1 MTFEIA
7 KRQATPL
14 LISYVGTS
22 GSGKTLS
29 ALLTAG
35 GLVSEG
41 GKVGFIDTELGRGRV
56 YADDQE
62 VIKAIPGGKYFVKDI
77 TAPFSPSKYAAA
89 VKEAIEASV
98 DVLIIDSA
106 THWWE
111 GSGGCQDIAE
121 NNKTNGGMPN
131 WAKAKMEN
139 KKLMNMLTQ
148 CPMHIIFCVRAREK
162 SKPVK
167 VVDKNGKEKIEIV
180 NEGLQAIQEK
190 NFMYDMTVSLIF
202 DEENPGK
209 PKMLKC
215 PKPLRG
221 LFDDKSFV
229 TKLTGIKLKSW
240 SDGGASVNKQLRN
253 LKREITDAA
262 GCGSGELKLIYDEMK
277 ENDNALL
284 KLLWTVEFSEQM
296 KTLAKE
302 SDEIEAVK
310 SDQEIS
316 DEINENQNQ
325 LLTGLADD
333 INNAQQKLL
342 NKSK

>member
-14 LISYVGTS
+14 LIAYVGTS
-22 GSGKTLS
+22 GAGKTLS

-35 GLVSEG
+35 GLAPKG

-56 YADDQE
+56 YADDAD
-62 VIKAIPGGKYFVKDI
+62 VIAAMPDGKYFIKEI
-77 TAPFSPSKYAAA
+77 AAPFSPQKYILAIN
-89 VKEAIEASV
+89 EAIKSKV

-121 NNKTNGGMPN
+121 NNKLGGMPN
-131 WAKAKMEN
+131 WAKAKMEH

-162 SKPVK
+162 SKPVEII
-167 VVDKNGKEKIEIV
+167 DKNGNKKTEIV

-190 NFMYDMTVSLIF
+190 NFMYDMTISLLF

-209 PKMLKC
+209 PKMIKC

-221 LFDDKSFV
+221 LFPEKTLINKSI
-229 TKLTGIKLKSW
+229 GQKLKAW
-240 SDGGASVNKQLRN
+240 ADGGESIDTQLRN
-253 LKREITDAA
+253 LRREFRDAA
-262 GCGSGELKLIYDEMK
+262 GRGSIELQAIHEKIK
-277 ENDNALL
+277 NDDCDLL
-284 KLLWTVEFSEQM
+284 KKLWTPEFAEEV
-296 KTLAKE
+296 KNLAKE
-302 SDEIEAVK
+302 VDNFETQRDESAEFQDLNQA
-310 SDQEIS
+310 QE
-316 DEINENQNQ
+316 
-325 LLTGLADD
+325 
-333 INNAQQKLL
+333 KLF
-342 NKSK
+342 NKTTK